1 MASNSIIELDVGGQL
16 FKTSYQTLGKYP
28 NSKLFSMFCHSPWQ
42 PCTVPETEKGHFFLD
57 VNPIHFGVV
66 LDWLRLGKVTSQD
79 PDLLIGAKALAEY
92 FGLKKLTEELK
103 MIDGKDKNKLPS
115 PARSARSF
123 YDEQGRQGLLNFL
136 RSP

>member
-1 MASNSIIELDVGGQL
+1 M
-16 FKTSYQTLGKYP
+16 
-28 NSKLFSMFCHSPWQ
+28 
-42 PCTVPETEKGHFFLD
+42 
-57 VNPIHFGVV
+57 
-66 LDWLRLGKVTSQD
+66 GKVTTED